1 MRPGSLVGDF
11 EIERL
16 AGSGAMGAVHRAH
29 HRVTGAVVALK
40 VLHGHRPEHADRFA
54 REARVL
60 SELNH
65 PGIVHYVA
73 HGVTPEGDPYLA
85 MEWLEGESLADRLV
99 RQPLTLT
106 ESLGLGLAVA
116 EALRVPHR
124 MGIVHRDLK
133 PSNLLLVGGRVDRTT
148 VMDFGIA
155 RLLDGAGTMLTATG
169 AMLGTPGYMAPE
181 QARGEPDV
189 DARADVFAL
198 GAVLFRCLTG
208 RPAFDGED
216 LLAVLMKTAME
227 DAPRSTERRPDI
239 PGAVDDLV
247 ARMLARAPAE
257 RLADASEV
265 AAQLAATMR
274 APGMPLPPGAS
285 RMLSRF
291 EARTSCLLVARPAAA
306 AARGATS
313 VLPAPLRSE
322 QRALAAIADSHHG
335 TLALL
340 ADGSLVVAFTDDAS
354 PPEQAARAA
363 RCALALRPLLPG
375 TRMALVASAA
385 QPTLGM
391 TLIDRA
397 ARALTSAG
405 EDSILLDEAAAHCLP
420 AAGFTLAPTRAGRT
434 LLGAAGQ
441 HPVPTRAFTE
451 AGRTLESAG
460 YGRAAPRGPAP
471 VAPGA
476 VVPRPASNPF
486 MWAAISFGGLLFVLL
501 VLAASVLVGMQMGT
515 GKPGSGAIT
524 GPVAFVTPCP
534 GVHCENLDVPD
545 PSRVDGVV
553 FFARARQLAEATERG
568 AKLIH
573 IVQTGRGDGTADVSK
588 GGKGYIHYTFQ
599 RRAAD
604 GKSHD
609 GVLVMLNE
617 GRVIVSRMQLGSGSL
632 VTPDPTCT
640 TARVIKAASGT
651 VPASAPV
658 TLTYSSIGDGAL
670 WIVSAEGSQQTG
682 MIDGRTCAKKV
693 F

>member
-73 HGVTPEGDPYLA
+73 HGVTAEGDPYLA
-85 MEWLEGESLADRLV
+85 MEWLEGESLADRLA
-99 RQPLTLT
+99 RQPLTIA

-155 RLLDGAGTMLTATG
+155 RLLDAVGTMLTATG

-227 DAPRSTERRPDI
+227 DAPRSSERRPDI
-239 PGAVDDLV
+239 PAAVDDLV

-257 RLADASEV
+257 RPADASEV
-265 AAQLAATMR
+265 AAHLAAAMR

-306 AARGATS
+306 APRGVTS
-313 VLPAPLRSE
+313 VLPAPLRNE

-385 QPTLGM
+385 QPTQGM

-405 EDSILLDEAAAHCLP
+405 EDTILLDDAAAYCLP
-420 AAGFTLAPTRAGRT
+420 AAGFTVAPTRAGRT

-460 YGRAAPRGPAP
+460 YGRAAPWGAA
-471 VAPGA
+471 APGR
-476 VVPRPASNPF
+476 VEPRPAHNPF
-486 MWAAISFGGLLFVLL
+486 LWAALSFGGLLVILFVIGISAYLR
-501 VLAASVLVGMQMGT
+501 MQMGT
-515 GKPGSGAIT
+515 GKAGSGVVS
-524 GPVAFVTPCP
+524 GPMGFAMPCP
-534 GVHCENLDVPD
+534 GVHCEDLDVPD
-545 PSRVDGVV
+545 PSRVDPVV
-553 FFARARQLAEATERG
+553 FYARARQLAETTERG
-568 AKLIH
+568 AKLIN
-573 IVQTGRGDGTADVSK
+573 IVQNGRGDGTADVGR

-604 GKSHD
+604 GKSYD
-609 GVLVMLNE
+609 GVIIMLHE
-617 GRVIVSRMQLGSGSL
+617 GRAMVSRVQLGSGGL
-632 VTPDPTCT
+632 FTPDPTCT
-640 TARVIKAASGT
+640 TARVIKAAAGAVPESAT
-651 VPASAPV
+651 VS
-658 TLTYSSIGDGAL
+658 LTYTSVGDGAL
-670 WIVSAEGSQQTG
+670 WIVSVEGSQQGG